1 MQRVLDQLF
10 DSDLLIVPEVPA
22 MTEEEKDAQALAEME
37 DDLGIGSIDLQNI
50 EEDIISANKI

>member
-1 MQRVLDQLF
+1 MDMENRKNA
-10 DSDLLIVPEVPA
+10 A